1 VQRRAGLSYRADSRL
16 EWRVL
21 EVYLLL
27 MRSFGIIL
35 LLGGVLG
42 FFYCTDQ
49 GWEAGRYACA
59 AGAGLGF
66 LLALFPKGR

>member
-1 VQRRAGLSYRADSRL
+1 
-16 EWRVL
+16 
-21 EVYLLL
+21 
-27 MRSFGIIL
+27 MRSFGVVL
-35 LLGGVLG
+35 LLGGVIG
-42 FFYCTDQ
+42 FLYCTDQ